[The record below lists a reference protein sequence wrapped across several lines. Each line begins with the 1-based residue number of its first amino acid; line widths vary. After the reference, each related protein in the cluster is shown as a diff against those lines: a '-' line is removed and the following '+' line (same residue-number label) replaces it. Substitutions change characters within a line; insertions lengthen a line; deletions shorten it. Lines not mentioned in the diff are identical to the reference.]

1 MTKKA
6 NLAPTPLSATVE
18 QDIQTF
24 MSGLN
29 RIFTCEADFQ
39 LELADYLRSTKHYQ
53 NVFLEYFVPN
63 VTIAGKTVNAYIDIV
78 VENNNEFVPIELKF
92 KTASLNAPASGYSCF
107 GYPTSCSIV
116 RNMSAQYDN
125 RYYVWRDIMR
135 IEWIKS
141 NYGQTMKHGFVVF
154 LTNDSAYQKQV
165 NNYSLHTCQNYTPG
179 DHHTRKPQLG
189 LTNTYN
195 ITWQSICG
203 ITINGQSPQPSFNY
217 TIIEV

>member
-1 MTKKA
+1 MAKKA

-63 VTIAGKTVNAYIDIV
+63 IKIAGNTANAYIDIV
-78 VENNNEFVPIELKF
+78 VENDDEYVPIELKF
-92 KTASLNAPASGYSCF
+92 KTKSLKVPVSGYSCF
-107 GYPTSCSIV
+107 GRPTRHSLVSY
-116 RNMSAQYDN
+116 MKGHTDN
-125 RYYVWRDIMR
+125 RYLVWEDVKR
-135 IEWIKS
+135 IDLIKTR
-141 NYGQTMKHGFVVF
+141 YGQTVKHGFVVF

-179 DHHTRKPQLG
+179 DYHTRKPQLG
-189 LTNTYN
+189 LTKTYN
-195 ITWQSICG
+195 ITWHSSSG
-203 ITINGQSPQPSFNY
+203 NTINGQSPQPSFDY